1 MSNANLLTRLGLFI
15 NKEFL
20 PRDMCKSIC
29 LQMSSSDLLRAEVRR
44 AEPDKE
50 NKLDI
55 GKRSAYVTS
64 ISRATADV
72 IEARISNL
80 KPILEE
86 FFSMEL
92 RECEAPQFLVY
103 KAGDFYAPHLDRR
116 SEHGLGEDEDRR
128 VSIVLFLNTHSED
141 ADEGSYSG
149 GLLTFYGLINN
160 PNLKKFG
167 FPLSGEEGLLAA
179 FRSNIIHEV
188 TPITRGVRYTAVT
201 WFV

>member
-1 MSNANLLTRLGLFI
+1 MSNANLLTRMGLFI
-15 NKEFL
+15 NREFL
-20 PRDMCKSIC
+20 PRDMCKDIC

-44 AEPDKE
+44 TEPNKE
-50 NKLDI
+50 DQLDI
-55 GKRSAYVTS
+55 GKRSAYLTS
-64 ISRATADV
+64 VPPATVDLV
-72 IEARISNL
+72 EARISNL
-80 KPILEE
+80 RPILEE
-86 FFSMEL
+86 FFSLEL
-92 RECEAPQFLVY
+92 RECEPPQFLVY

-116 SEHGLGEDEDRR
+116 NEQGLGEDDDRR

-141 ADEGSYSG
+141 VDDGTYSG

-201 WFV
+201 WFL